1 MWTTGSHII
10 AYLQA
15 QAKEIASMH
24 ITHTDLK
31 NLDDRLP
38 SAPDRTWLRLFKAEL
53 ERYVPTCCGAFKA
66 SECAETDVSRYNTS
80 TIKTFDGAM
89 LVTSAA
95 AIEPEREVR

>member
-1 MWTTGSHII
+1 
-10 AYLQA
+10 
-15 QAKEIASMH
+15 MH

-66 SECAETDVSRYNTS
+66 SECAKLCYNTPV
-80 TIKTFDGAM
+80 IKTFDGAM
-89 LVTSAA
+89 RVTSAVV
-95 AIEPEREVR
+95 IEPNQEVR